1 MLWTFP
7 LVSPFLSLTLGRCPL
22 PWHRWALLWP
32 LGGAPIVESWP
43 GWVLCGVLTMGST
56 VVLASSVLAGR
67 SGLVGRLSAY
77 RKAVLYA
84 MELSA

>member
-7 LVSPFLSLTLGRCPL
+7 LVSPFISLTLVHHPL
-22 PWHRWALLWP
+22 HWHRWALLWP

-43 GWVLCGVLTMGST
+43 GWVLWGVLTMGST
-56 VVLASSVLAGR
+56 VGLASSVLAGR
-67 SGLVGRLSAY
+67 CGLVGRLSAY

>member
-1 MLWTFP
+1 M
-7 LVSPFLSLTLGRCPL
+7 
-22 PWHRWALLWP
+22 
-32 LGGAPIVESWP
+32 
-43 GWVLCGVLTMGST
+43 GVLTMGST
-56 VVLASSVLAGR
+56 VVLASSVLADH